1 MDRSISL
8 PLSLSLFCSTGLFFH
23 YFFNVFICP
32 QQRSPLTKQA
42 SVHQA
47 KVSSWL
53 QSSEGMDKC
62 SRGQSA
68 YVTTAVSSSTY
79 SSFTSAPSGRCEL
92 KISSFSSISLLKD
105 LDECESYLLELNL
118 LLKSMEVLHRTYSA
132 PAISGLQ
139 VSTQR
144 ERRRPLNPPPDP
156 PELLTLLHHLQV
168 QQRRCVIY
176 FFLYHRP
183 PITSSPRR
191 RRDRGSG
198 DPKIT
203 ARKPNPPCRCSSTI
217 IIKTHTHTHIQ
228 HTTNIKALV
237 WGCVCVAQV
246 PSCISSQSPR
256 LHASNPNL
264 STSDSTPQDVSP
276 DSPDSPVQVSRLQ
289 EDFCRLANNGEL
301 RLLSEDHHWSPH
313 RCCCCCC

>member
-8 PLSLSLFCSTGLFFH
+8 PLSLSLFCSTGLFFNF
-23 YFFNVFICP
+23 FFNVFICP

-62 SRGQSA
+62 NRGQSA

-132 PAISGLQ
+132 PAISALQ

-144 ERRRPLNPPPDP
+144 ERDDDP
-156 PELLTLLHHLQV
+156 STLHQTHLSFSLHCITCKSSNVVVLYSFSCTTGLQLRAPQEGEETEEV
-168 QQRRCVIY
+168 E
-176 FFLYHRP
+176 
-183 PITSSPRR
+183 
-191 RRDRGSG
+191 
-198 DPKIT
+198 
-203 ARKPNPPCRCSSTI
+203 
-217 IIKTHTHTHIQ
+217 IQ
-228 HTTNIKALV
+228 K
-237 WGCVCVAQV
+237 
-246 PSCISSQSPR
+246 
-256 LHASNPNL
+256 
-264 STSDSTPQDVSP
+264 
-276 DSPDSPVQVSRLQ
+276 
-289 EDFCRLANNGEL
+289 
-301 RLLSEDHHWSPH
+301 
-313 RCCCCCC
+313 